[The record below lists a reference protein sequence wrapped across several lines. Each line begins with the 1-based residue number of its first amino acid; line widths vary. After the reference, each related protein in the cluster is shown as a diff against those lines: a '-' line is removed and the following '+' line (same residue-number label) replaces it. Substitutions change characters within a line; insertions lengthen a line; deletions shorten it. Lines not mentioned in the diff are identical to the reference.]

1 MSVKALEKHQLIAA
15 FVPGASLIANGS
27 LGSFTKDLTAWIVTA
42 PAEAIAVVPI
52 GFPDLEPATT
62 TTGGGPLGPGYISK
76 PPLSRCAVLRYFP
89 LKPPGVPMLPSR
101 ARILLVLLTL
111 AAPLAQAQIAIREPL
126 EAFVYPV
133 LPHPGV
139 YYDPTQSGTGLTV
152 DRVAVGADTFV
163 FATYYHYDAAGAPT
177 WMNLAAAVHQATMAE
192 YSANGGLAAWV
203 QSEWVRASGGQ
214 CFDCAYTVNSV
225 TTPPYGPRTLELIGG
240 RHLRLPASGN
250 AANRDMRL
258 AKALPA
264 SGSPSQ
270 RLLEKGAVWAVKRR
284 FGALAIAGDGG
295 GEPAAWVYLRKRPT
309 TEKVHFLD
317 NAYGNAEPA
326 FLRMADRNSPDQ
338 YEFVKAVEWDALPTQ
353 ALIDL
358 YGKGHPNIDDRSD
371 NPLRDAY
378 TVVIDPAADHIRMIG
393 RCAPTNGGAT
403 PACPYGA
410 SRTQATVTEMAD
422 VIDAGPNELGQER
435 LVIRSWF
442 LAKATGEA
450 YWSDEYELT
459 RVPDAY
465 ARAIVPTLPASI
477 ATGAQ

>member
-250 AANRDMRL
+250 AANRNMRL

-284 FGALAIAGDGG
+284 WGRTSPGDGDEG
-295 GEPAAWVYLRKRPT
+295 AAAWVYLRKRPT

-317 NAYGNAEPA
+317 NAYSNAEPA
-326 FLRMADRNSPDQ
+326 FLQLTDRNSPDQ
-338 YEFVKAVEWDALPTQ
+338 YEFVKAVEWINLPSQ

-358 YGKGHPNIDDRSD
+358 YGKGYSNIEDWPE

-378 TVVIDPAADHIRMIG
+378 TVVIDPATDRIRMIA
-393 RCAPTNGGAT
+393 RCVPTNGGVT

-422 VIDAGPNELGQER
+422 VIDAGPNERGEER
-435 LVIRSWF
+435 IVIRSWF